1 MIHLDSPQAVQ
12 DHLADIAP
20 NLRGVDAVLEHELGW
35 TIGFEDDTALLLEW
49 AESPTRIVL
58 TGEIG
63 RPPEAREAELLRSLL
78 AYNLQWEASGGV
90 RAAMGGEEGELVL
103 IYEWHAELFEPASLA
118 GVIEDLAEATRWW
131 SRAVAFGEGAGES
144 PSPVRAPTMRSSIAS
159 ELTLPALHNRACIR
173 WHLFRKLCVRK
184 QPWSHIWKI
193 SITKSNR
200 LTRPAISCTRSIRS
214 SMKKV
219 RTH

>member
-131 SRAVAFGEGAGES
+131 SRAVAFGEGAGET
-144 PSPVRAPTMRSSIAS
+144 PKPVRS
-159 ELTLPALHNRACIR
+159 PALVDDSSAA
-173 WHLFRKLCVRK
+173 LAAPELSVR
-184 QPWSHIWKI
+184 Q
-193 SITKSNR
+193 
-200 LTRPAISCTRSIRS
+200 
-214 SMKKV
+214 
-219 RTH
+219 